1 MRLTPPTLFPT
12 AFVLPRLLTSRSGE
26 AEPWIRE
33 LCRGARGAMA
43 TARAAGFSARW
54 WHPFSGARK
63 SLPATRATIV
73 RSGVSTAPSSA
84 AWAAISVRSGT
95 RKCLIASLV
104 LLGTPALAQEIGTR
118 VGGELAPQ
126 LRQPQVRTRSAEIDA
141 RSLREAAPRPEKPDT
156 GEPDRRLPFTSSPD
170 LRRATV
176 ERHLRTLRATSP
188 IAAAEAGR
196 ELAKYDYDTIFRSF
210 LDGTGLDPADA
221 GDVLT
226 AFVVLQWMVA
236 NDATVEPSPAALQAI
251 RRRFVMPMA
260 AKPPLSQPVSRAAF
274 AEQVKLRSVLH
285 HAGWKAARQ
294 LGVMPR
300 FLATLSNEFIPATK
314 LQALA
319 LTEDG
324 LVPKTR
330 PAGARLLREPSDP
343 PPPTASTDVAPPVNP
358 RTVTPPSA
366 GAMADAAAP
375 PRHTANWDAVE
386 GVYFRSTTGV
396 GVGGMVTIDFEP
408 LIFLQ
413 DGTFFEIGDT
423 ALEDIDL
430 AAERTA
436 KPRRFGRWTRKDQ
449 GFLLTDWRGNAN
461 SYKLGDGSFF
471 RAFPAVADERV
482 TRSYRRL
489 SGGGNSAMGGD
500 VTVAV
505 ESRYDFK
512 ADGRYGRGGSVGAI
526 NSGASTGVG
535 SSISRRR
542 APEGGRYR
550 LDRHTLILTGADG
563 RSRRLFFAYSAQ
575 KDPPEIDRDMIFV
588 GDSVFSSDD

>member
-1 MRLTPPTLFPT
+1 MRLRPRDVSPT
-12 AFVLPRLLTSRSGE
+12 AFVLPRLLTSRSRE

-43 TARAAGFSARW
+43 AARAAGFPTRG
-54 WHPFSGARK
+54 WHPC
-63 SLPATRATIV
+63 PATRTSLRAARATIV
-73 RSGVSTAPSSA
+73 HSGARTASSSA
-84 AWAAISVRSGT
+84 AWAAISARSGT
-95 RKCLIASLV
+95 RKTLVAGLILMAA
-104 LLGTPALAQEIGTR
+104 PALAQNAGAGVR
-118 VGGELAPQ
+118 GEFE
-126 LRQPQVRTRSAEIDA
+126 QVRTRSAEIDV
-141 RSLREAAPRPEKPDT
+141 RSLGETAP
-156 GEPDRRLPFTSSPD
+156 GEPDAGQPDPRLPFASTPD
-170 LRRATV
+170 LRQATV
-176 ERHLRTLRATSP
+176 DRHLRTVRATNP

-236 NDATVEPSPAALQAI
+236 NDATMEPSPPALRAI
-251 RRRFVMPMA
+251 RRRFVLPMA
-260 AKPPLSQPVSRAAF
+260 ARPPLSQPANRAAF
-274 AEQVKLRSVLH
+274 AEQIKLRSVLH

-300 FLATLSNEFIPATK
+300 FLATLSNEFIPAAK

-324 LVPKTR
+324 LVPKVR
-330 PAGARLLREPSDP
+330 RAGPAGTRLSRDPQAPSP
-343 PPPTASTDVAPPVNP
+343 PKASTDVATPADP
-358 RTVTPPSA
+358 RTATPPSPA
-366 GAMADAAAP
+366 AMADASSP
-375 PRHTANWDAVE
+375 SRHAANWDAVE
-386 GVYFRSTTGV
+386 GVYFRSTTGI

-413 DGTFFEIGDT
+413 DGTFYEIGDT
-423 ALEDIDL
+423 ALEDVDL
-430 AAERTA
+430 ATERAA
-436 KPRRFGRWTRKDQ
+436 KPRRFGRWTRKGQ
-449 GFLLTDWRGNAN
+449 EFVLTDWRGNAN
-461 SYKLGDGSFF
+461 DYKLGDGSFF
-471 RAFPAVADERV
+471 RAFPAEAGERV

-500 VTVAV
+500 VAVAV

-535 SSISRRR
+535 TALGRRR
-542 APEGGRYR
+542 APEGGQYR
-550 LDRHTLILTGADG
+550 LDRHTLTLTGADG
-563 RSRRLFFAYSAQ
+563 HSRRLFFAFSAQ
-575 KDPPEIDRDMIFV
+575 KDPPR
-588 GDSVFSSDD
+588 STAT